1 MTTITLEVNPE
12 IAAAY
17 QAVSSAE
24 REQITKIVSLLLQ
37 NPKESDLAF
46 LRRITDD
53 ISDKAEASN
62 EQTEKKS
69 YWYELASMFD
79 DDPYFDE
86 FVEAMAEERRR
97 LAIEEMADYEDEEV
111 SAA

>member
-1 MTTITLEVNPE
+1 MTTITLEVKPE

-46 LRRITDD
+46 LRRIMDD
-53 ISDKAEASN
+53 ISDKAEANGLTPEILESILN
-62 EQTEKKS
+62 
-69 YWYELASMFD
+69 
-79 DDPYFDE
+79 DP
-86 FVEAMAEERRR
+86 
-97 LAIEEMADYEDEEV
+97 
-111 SAA
+111 

>member
-1 MTTITLEVNPE
+1 MITLTQNEE
-12 IAAAY
+12 KIL
-17 QAVSSAE
+17 
-24 REQITKIVSLLLQ
+24 TKIRQLSLDKIQKFEEFIDQLLH
-37 NPKESDLAF
+37 SDNLS
-46 LRRITDD
+46 L
-53 ISDKAEASN
+53 SD

-97 LAIEEMADYEDEEV
+97 LAIEEMAAYEEEEI
-111 SAA
+111 AAA

>member
-46 LRRITDD
+46 LRRIMDD

-62 EQTEKKS
+62 DQPEKKS

-97 LAIEEMADYEDEEV
+97 LAIEEMADYEEEEV

>member
-46 LRRITDD
+46 LRRIMDD

-62 EQTEKKS
+62 DQPEKKS

-97 LAIEEMADYEDEEV
+97 LAIEEMANYEDEEV

>member
-1 MTTITLEVNPE
+1 MINLTLTEETI
-12 IAAAY
+12 
-17 QAVSSAE
+17 
-24 REQITKIVSLLLQ
+24 ITKIRQLSPDAMEKLEEFIEQMSHTDNPSL
-37 NPKESDLAF
+37 
-46 LRRITDD
+46 
-53 ISDKAEASN
+53 SN
-62 EQTEKKS
+62 DQTEKKS

-97 LAIEEMADYEDEEV
+97 LAIEEMADYEEEEV

>member
-1 MTTITLEVNPE
+1 MITLTQNEE
-12 IAAAY
+12 KIL
-17 QAVSSAE
+17 
-24 REQITKIVSLLLQ
+24 TKIRQLSLDKIQKLEEFIDQLLH
-37 NPKESDLAF
+37 SDNLS
-46 LRRITDD
+46 L
-53 ISDKAEASN
+53 SD

-97 LAIEEMADYEDEEV
+97 LAIEEMAAYEEEEI
-111 SAA
+111 AAA